1 MVPGMRLRSLILTAA
16 TAVAVGATAVAVGA
30 VAALPA
36 GAVPPAA
43 AVGVPIEGQA
53 LMTQNQSAGGP
64 VAVAT
69 VHAVRRITRG
79 TVLYW
84 SVGYPESAQ
93 GMINPTALF
102 PGYSGFDPFTFIG
115 ATRGVALVDVAG
127 RKAYEPMAASDRQTC
142 LCSTMFDISRT
153 PGDVSVLWAVMPE
166 LPSGVSRVDVR
177 LGFGAVIPAVPVE
190 DGLLT
195 PAAPTDGPMKI
206 GQSWPQIDEAT
217 VASAPEPTRS
227 IYPLETR
234 RADEAGTV
242 SEVERPDELTLN
254 LNTNVLFA
262 VDSSSLKPAATTAL
276 REVAATINGRATSGG
291 TLQIVGHTDSDGN
304 NAYNL
309 RLSRQRAQAVA
320 EALRPLVTVKVSYN
334 LSGQG
339 ETQPIAS
346 NSTSSGKQK
355 NRRVAVTFKP
365 SGGAR

>member
-1 MVPGMRLRSLILTAA
+1 MRLSSIALTAA
-16 TAVAVGATAVAVGA
+16 TAVVVGTVP
-30 VAALPA
+30 ALPA
-36 GAVPPAA
+36 SAGPPGAA
-43 AVGVPIEGQA
+43 AVDVPIAGQA

-69 VHAVRRITRG
+69 VHAVRRTTKG

-84 SVGYPESAQ
+84 SVGYPQSAQ
-93 GMINPTALF
+93 GTINPNALF
-102 PGYSGFDPFTFIG
+102 PGYSGFDPYSFVG

-127 RKAYEPMAASDRQTC
+127 RKAYEPMAAADRKTC
-142 LCSTMFDISRT
+142 LCSKMFDISRT

-166 LPSGVSRVDVR
+166 LPPGVSKVDVR

-195 PAAPTDGPMKI
+195 PAAPTDGPMKV
-206 GQSWPQIDEAT
+206 GQSWPQIDEAA

-234 RADEAGTV
+234 KADEDGTV
-242 SEVERPDELTLN
+242 TEVERPDELTLN
-254 LNTNVLFA
+254 LNTSVLFA
-262 VDSSSLKPAATTAL
+262 VDSASLKPAATSAL
-276 REVAATINGRATSGG
+276 REVAATINGRVTSGG
-291 TLQIVGHTDSDGN
+291 TLQIVGHTDSDGSN
-304 NAYNL
+304 TYNL
-309 RLSRQRAQAVA
+309 RLSQQRAQAVA
-320 EALRPLVTVKVSYN
+320 NALRPLVKAKVAYSV
-334 LSGQG
+334 SGKG

-346 NSTSSGKQK
+346 NSTAAGKQK